1 MSDYFNDLV
10 DDSRE
15 NFRLKENENNETDEF
30 PIVFPNIN
38 KKLKETLNS
47 IIIEKFPNIKDE
59 FAKTKKKIIN
69 KKPYL
74 RRYIDKMND
83 FTISEKTIKD
93 EAEKEFNK
101 QFGET
106 KEKIEKFA
114 NEILKTKN
122 FNKERYDEI
131 VNNFTEV
138 GQEQLAHYFAY
149 RQTIIDMLKN
159 IYETNLNLDN
169 KFKEADI
176 HDLIMPRKNISDNYL
191 SNIPK
196 NNIWI
201 FDDKFMTFNFVASDL
216 EMQQIYEKIA
226 NENTELSEEHKEDRP
241 DLLILYSD
249 KENSD
254 LVDAVIVEFKRLCV
268 SEYEKRKA
276 LTQLVVYGRLL
287 REIRQNV
294 RDVYVYS
301 FFDFDTKFENILLDE
316 GYIPNALSRDG
327 HKIEFYYN
335 YNTARRIHIYALSF
349 KQVIDIADRRNRI
362 FLDILSGKINE

>member
-1 MSDYFNDLV
+1 DGDSISIINSDNSNRYTKVTYKNPTEKYQNKIEFDIDKLKKDIFFNLLPLFIEYNNNNINLTIKINDEIWLNAESIKSELSKYKFEEKEFELVGKNNIRKEFKLYYTISHDNNGNIKQFYAAAYRKVKEFSKIVKIEKLPNKASGTFCLVSDYFNDLV

-83 FTISEKTIKD
+83 FTISEKTMKD

-216 EMQQIYEKIA
+216 EMQ
-226 NENTELSEEHKEDRP
+226 
-241 DLLILYSD
+241 
-249 KENSD
+249 
-254 LVDAVIVEFKRLCV
+254 
-268 SEYEKRKA
+268 
-276 LTQLVVYGRLL
+276 
-287 REIRQNV
+287 
-294 RDVYVYS
+294 
-301 FFDFDTKFENILLDE
+301 
-316 GYIPNALSRDG
+316 
-327 HKIEFYYN
+327 
-335 YNTARRIHIYALSF
+335 
-349 KQVIDIADRRNRI
+349 
-362 FLDILSGKINE
+362 